1 MKKTVF
7 HRYTTGKKEDIINTI
22 LLLDQSTRLTNYDE
36 TMDLK
41 DRDFD
46 PDKKL
51 YIEIKIV
58 EY

>member
-7 HRYTTGKKEDIINTI
+7 HRYTTGKKEDILPTI
-22 LLLDQSTRLTNYDE
+22 LLLDQSIRLTNYDE